1 MSVDA
6 ILAETTPR
14 AMRIALMEGERL
26 VSLHVDRP
34 GKGHRRDDVFA
45 GRVTRVVP
53 GLNAAFVDLGEG
65 VTGFLRAREADI
77 EGAGLGIAKLVQEG
91 GKVTV
96 AIKADA
102 HDEKGPVLTRKFKDT
117 DGVIAA
123 AGVRAQPPRL
133 ISRAEQMLLHLAGL
147 WPQARVVADSPAD
160 LVALRRVER
169 VGAVTLHQGMQSLFD
184 GAGVE
189 DQLEEALTPEVR
201 LPSGSVLR
209 FEPTRTLAAIDVDS
223 AGASESAGDAAA
235 INLEVVPVL
244 ARQIRLRNLGGLI
257 VIDFLKM
264 QEASAGKRLMAHL
277 SEHLLSDP
285 AETALDGP
293 SRFGLV
299 EIARQRAGP
308 TLAQSTG
315 TPVMAATERL
325 IRRLRQ
331 ESRAQGG
338 AALEVRASQE
348 VAAAFQDDDGGA
360 SIARWLGRRLD
371 LIAEPSR
378 SHDGF
383 DIMAAL

>member
-14 AMRIALMEGERL
+14 AMRIALMEGDRL

-45 GRVTRVVP
+45 GRITRVVP

-65 VTGFLRAREADI
+65 VTGFLRAKEADV
-77 EGAGLGIAKLVQEG
+77 EGSGAGIAKLVQEG

-96 AIKADA
+96 AIKTDG
-102 HDEKGPVLTRKFKDT
+102 HDEKGPVLTRKFKDP

-123 AGVRAQPPRL
+123 TGVRAQPPRL
-133 ISRAEQMLLHLAGL
+133 ISRAEQMLVHLAGL

-160 LVALRRVER
+160 LVALRRIER
-169 VGAVTLHQGMQSLFD
+169 EGAVTLHQGMEALFE

-189 DQLEEALTPEVR
+189 DQLEEALVPEVR

-209 FEPTRTLAAIDVDS
+209 FEPTRTLTAIDVDS
-223 AGASESAGDAAA
+223 AGASESVADAVA
-235 INLEVVPVL
+235 INLEAVPVL
-244 ARQIRLRNLGGLI
+244 AHQIRLRNLGGLI

-264 QEASAGKRLMAHL
+264 QDVAAGKRLMA
-277 SEHLLSDP
+277 SLSDHLAGDP
-285 AETALDGP
+285 VETALDGP

-299 EIARQRAGP
+299 EIARQRTGP
-308 TLAQSTG
+308 TLAQATG
-315 TPVMAATERL
+315 TPVVAATERL

-331 ESRAQGG
+331 ESRTQGG
-338 AALEVRASQE
+338 AALEIRASPE
-348 VAAAFQDDDGGA
+348 VAAAFQSDDGGA

-371 LIAEPSR
+371 LIAEPRR